1 MKTRLKLQIIIERA
15 GDAMLYLTPEQIK
28 KVKQLD
34 LLTYL
39 KKYDPNELVYINQN
53 NYTTKT
59 HDSLKISNGLW
70 NWFSAGIGGKTA
82 LEYLIQVK
90 GYKFIEAAN
99 HIMNLEHINM
109 YEKDTIKQKRTKVT
123 TIRQTKLVLPPHNSN
138 NNIIIN
144 YLKNRKISEEV
155 IKECIAR
162 KLIYED
168 NKHNLVMIGYNE
180 YKEPI
185 YAGIRATT
193 SSRFM
198 HDVTGSNKSHSFRI
212 ADNKQSN
219 ELHIFEGAIDLMS
232 FASLLLLKEIDYKK
246 YNMLSLAGVYQPAK
260 VITESKV
267 PKAISEYLTTNK
279 NISKVILHL
288 DNDKAGRL
296 ATKALTIVLASQY
309 KVLDRAVPFG
319 KDVNE
324 YLQMVFEL
332 FKNKS
337 TLQ

>member
-1 MKTRLKLQIIIERA
+1 
-15 GDAMLYLTPEQIK
+15 MLYLTPEQIK

-99 HIMNLEHINM
+99 YIMELEHINANT
-109 YEKDTIKQKRTKVT
+109 KDITKQPTNET
-123 TIRQTKLVLPPHNSN
+123 TIRQTKLVLPPHNIN
-138 NNIIIN
+138 NNRIID

-155 IKECIAR
+155 INECIAR

-168 NKHNLVMIGYNE
+168 IKHNLVMIGYNE
-180 YKEPI
+180 DKEPI
-185 YAGIRATT
+185 YAGIRATA

-232 FASLLLLKEIDYKK
+232 FASLLLLKGIDYKK

-267 PKAISEYLTTNK
+267 AKAISEYLTKNK
-279 NISKVILHL
+279 NISKIILHL

-296 ATKALTIVLASQY
+296 ATKALTIVLSQQY
-309 KVLDRAVPFG
+309 TVLDRAVPFG

-324 YLQMVFEL
+324 YLQMVL
-332 FKNKS
+332 GQLK
-337 TLQ
+337 